1 MAQTRVTRTSRGRQA
16 RRIARE
22 LASYVPQ
29 TGAFASAVGISRDT
43 ARSWMSGRVPARPR
57 VLVLDRISRLLR
69 VCVAADRY
77 FADRTSTG
85 RWLVAKN
92 DGLLRLSPAKV
103 VLLHGTE
110 GVQVL
115 RQAMPYLMPR
125 MPARPVDVPTMEEL
139 QLALDAAMAPRDMI
153 RGDGPSGVTFSD
165 QELDDE
171 LAEWDAAVSEPRFVE
186 LDGRAVQNERSPS
199 HAELAHIGATPAG

>member
-1 MAQTRVTRTSRGRQA
+1 
-16 RRIARE
+16 
-22 LASYVPQ
+22 
-29 TGAFASAVGISRDT
+29 
-43 ARSWMSGRVPARPR
+43 
-57 VLVLDRISRLLR
+57 
-69 VCVAADRY
+69 
-77 FADRTSTG
+77 
-85 RWLVAKN
+85 
-92 DGLLRLSPAKV
+92 
-103 VLLHGTE
+103 
-110 GVQVL
+110 
-115 RQAMPYLMPR
+115 
-125 MPARPVDVPTMEEL
+125 MEEL